1 MRSDSPG
8 HSPVS
13 FQAHV
18 LRLPKAGLPVVIEAD
33 ERQRRALAEA
43 HGLLSVERW
52 RADLLVTGWKRNGVK
67 VAGSVTADIVQECV
81 ATLDPLP
88 ATIESDVSGL
98 FFPEDS
104 RIGRDGFSHGGEIVL
119 DPEGDDAPET
129 FTGSTIDVGALA
141 EEFFGLAI
149 DPYPR
154 KPDAAVPTA
163 SGPPAEDKPSP
174 FAGLARIGPKGDK

>member
-1 MRSDSPG
+1 M
-8 HSPVS
+8 
-13 FQAHV
+13 
-18 LRLPKAGLPVVIEAD
+18 VIEAD
-33 ERQRRALAEA
+33 ARQRQALAEV
-43 HGLLSVERW
+43 HGLLAVERW

-67 VAGSVTADIVQECV
+67 VAGSVTADIVQECIV
-81 ATLDPLP
+81 TLDPLP
-88 ATIESDVSGL
+88 ATIESEVSGL
-98 FFPEDS
+98 FFPDDS

-154 KPDAAVPTA
+154 KPGAAVAAAPE
-163 SGPPAEDKPSP
+163 PLVDDKPSP